1 MLNLGPIRQLGL
13 PVLEIADAVNRQLA
27 DAACLVV
34 TAPPGA
40 GKSTV
45 LPLTILA
52 GFVDGDG
59 LGPKGSEMILLELGD
74 GGSLR
79 GTPLNGSGQ
88 KGSKIIYSE
97 QGDGGS
103 LRGTPL
109 NGSDPKG
116 SKIIPSELGD
126 GGSLRGMPLNGSG
139 QKGSKIIILEPRRIA
154 ARQIAE
160 RMAALLGEPVGRTVG
175 YRIRFESRVSSATRI
190 EVVTEGILTRMLVDD
205 PALEGVGVVVFDEFH
220 ERSLASD
227 VALALTREAQQLL
240 RPDLRIVLMSATIDT
255 EALCQTLDAP
265 LIESAGRM
273 FPVEIRH
280 TPEEA
285 SQENVAERVAH
296 WVRVALR
303 EHEGDVLAF
312 LPGEAEIRRCAEL
325 LEGIGAAAG
334 DSPVRPANDGIVRPA
349 NDGRVRPTRDEKVKT
364 ANDERVRPT
373 TDGRSSGRISFF
385 PLYGMLPPEQQRA
398 AIAPSA
404 PGARKVVLATPI
416 AETSLT
422 IEGVRVVVDG
432 GFCRRM
438 VFDPQNALSRLETVR
453 ISRDMAD
460 QRSGRAGRV
469 APGVCYRLWGRGT
482 EARMAATRV
491 PEILEADLAGTVLD
505 AAAWGEPH
513 PERLAWLTPPP
524 AAHLAQASRLLEL
537 LGAVDADGRITRHGR
552 DLAALPCHPR
562 IAQLLLGA
570 DGPQERALAADIAA
584 LLEEKDPLA
593 ASTDDAALTMRLD
606 ALRAARR
613 SSRGGRW
620 SRILTIADQYASAR
634 GKTNPQRPGQDD
646 NPAAGGKN
654 GPQRPGQDENPATRG
669 KNGPQRPGQD
679 EIPVT
684 RGKTSTQR
692 PGQDDNPAAGGKNGP
707 QRPGQDENPATRG
720 KNGPQRPGQ
729 DEIPVTRGKTSTQ
742 RPGQDDNPAAGG
754 KTGSQRPGQDENPAA
769 GGKNATQRPGQDD
782 NPAARGK
789 TNPQRPGDSPAG
801 GAPDP
806 YLVGRLL
813 AAAYP
818 ERVAKARGDGP
829 GRFQLATG
837 ELAAVDPQDALA
849 ACDWLAVASLSVRPG
864 ALGRSWL
871 AAPLDPE
878 DVPALIRTRDRVA
891 WDGKAGAAAARRERR
906 IGCLLVDARPLSEG
920 VREELTRV
928 ICEAAQ
934 KEGTS
939 MLDFSDEVGNLQRR
953 VAAVAAWH
961 PELDL
966 PDLSTEA
973 VLAGAPQWLPPF
985 IGRATTVAELKKIDL
1000 CAALWSQLDFAQQQ
1014 AVDRLAPT
1022 HIAVPTGSRIR
1033 LEYRQGAE
1041 APVLRVRLQECF
1053 GLVDTPRVDDGRRPV
1068 LMELL
1073 SPGFKPVQLTTD
1085 LRSFWSGTYF
1095 EVRKELRRR
1104 YPRHAW
1110 PDDPLAA
1117 EAVRG
1122 VRKKV

>member
-1 MLNLGPIRQLGL
+1 MLNLGSIRQLGL

-59 LGPKGSEMILLELGD
+59 LGPE
-74 GGSLR
+74 
-79 GTPLNGSGQ
+79 
-88 KGSKIIYSE
+88 
-97 QGDGGS
+97 
-103 LRGTPL
+103 
-109 NGSDPKG
+109 
-116 SKIIPSELGD
+116 
-126 GGSLRGMPLNGSG
+126 
-139 QKGSKIIILEPRRIA
+139 GSKIIILEPRRIA

-205 PALEGVGVVVFDEFH
+205 PALEGVGVVIFDEFH

-255 EALCQTLDAP
+255 EALCRALDAP

-334 DSPVRPANDGIVRPA
+334 DSPVKPANDGIVRPA
-349 NDGRVRPTRDEKVKT
+349 NDGKVRPTRDEKVKT
-364 ANDERVRPT
+364 ANE
-373 TDGRSSGRISFF
+373 GRGSGRISIF

-469 APGVCYRLWGRGT
+469 ASGVCYRLWGRGT

-537 LGAVDADGRITRHGR
+537 LGAVDTDGRITRHGR

-620 SRILTIADQYASAR
+620 SRILAIADQYASTR
-634 GKTNPQRPGQDD
+634 GKTD
-646 NPAAGGKN
+646 
-654 GPQRPGQDENPATRG
+654 PQRPGQDENPT
-669 KNGPQRPGQD
+669 
-679 EIPVT
+679 
-684 RGKTSTQR
+684 
-692 PGQDDNPAAGGKNGP
+692 AGGKNATL
-707 QRPGQDENPATRG
+707 RPGQDENPAAG
-720 KNGPQRPGQ
+720 
-729 DEIPVTRGKTSTQ
+729 GKTNPL

-754 KTGSQRPGQDENPAA
+754 KTNPL
-769 GGKNATQRPGQDD
+769 RPGQDD
-782 NPAARGK
+782 NPAAGGK
-789 TNPQRPGDSPAG
+789 TSPQRPGDCPAG

-864 ALGRSWL
+864 ALGRIWL

-906 IGCLLVDARPLSEG
+906 IGSLLVDARPLSEG

-966 PDLSTEA
+966 PDLATEA
-973 VLAGAPQWLPPF
+973 VLAAAPQWLPPF

-1000 CAALWSQLDFAQQQ
+1000 CAALWSLLDFAQQQ

>member
-52 GFVDGDG
+52 GFVDGDELG
-59 LGPKGSEMILLELGD
+59 LMGSEMIPSEQGDGGSLRGTPLNESGQKGSKIISSELGD

-79 GTPLNGSGQ
+79 GTPLNGSGPE
-88 KGSKIIYSE
+88 GSKIIV
-97 QGDGGS
+97 
-103 LRGTPL
+103 
-109 NGSDPKG
+109 
-116 SKIIPSELGD
+116 
-126 GGSLRGMPLNGSG
+126 
-139 QKGSKIIILEPRRIA
+139 LEPRRIA

-205 PALEGVGVVVFDEFH
+205 PALEGVGVVIFDEFH

-255 EALCQTLDAP
+255 EALCRALDAP

-334 DSPVRPANDGIVRPA
+334 DSPVKPANDGIVRPA
-349 NDGRVRPTRDEKVKT
+349 NDGKVRPTRDEKVKT
-364 ANDERVRPT
+364 ANDER
-373 TDGRSSGRISFF
+373 GSGRISIF

-404 PGARKVVLATPI
+404 SGARKVVLATPI

-469 APGVCYRLWGRGT
+469 APGVCYRLWSRGT

-562 IAQLLLGA
+562 IAQLLLDA

-620 SRILTIADQYASAR
+620 SRILTIADQYAFAR
-634 GKTNPQRPGQDD
+634 GKN
-646 NPAAGGKN
+646 
-654 GPQRPGQDENPATRG
+654 AT
-669 KNGPQRPGQD
+669 QRPGQD

-684 RGKTSTQR
+684 RGNT
-692 PGQDDNPAAGGKNGP
+692 DL
-707 QRPGQDENPATRG
+707 
-720 KNGPQRPGQ
+720 
-729 DEIPVTRGKTSTQ
+729 
-742 RPGQDDNPAAGG
+742 
-754 KTGSQRPGQDENPAA
+754 QRPGQDENPAA
-769 GGKNATQRPGQDD
+769 GGKNATQRPG
-782 NPAARGK
+782 
-789 TNPQRPGDSPAG
+789 DSPAG
-801 GAPDP
+801 GAPDS

-864 ALGRSWL
+864 ALGRIWL

-906 IGCLLVDARPLSEG
+906 IGSLLVDARPLSEG

-973 VLAGAPQWLPPF
+973 VLATAPQWLPPF

-1000 CAALWSQLDFAQQQ
+1000 CAALWSLLDFAQQQ